1 MYWTA
6 GAAIFILA
14 ITAGMR
20 LFRVAPYQPLGQITS
35 PTAAPNPHQKESESA
50 DHEDALLQDRR
61 TIRTGNDQ
69 RGRDTVSQLPSGSR
83 TERSVI
89 GRPFA
94 ISELMQAELRKSDV
108 FRPARE
114 RLEQLARE
122 PRDDAWAKLA
132 EFQVQ
137 DLIVADGNSIR
148 NIECRTTVCA
158 VEMVQVNALDIV
170 TIEQQLKGLGLWGPE
185 SMTSANDTD
194 GDGNKIQVTIFS
206 ILRR

>member
-1 MYWTA
+1 VPSAKIRTPITLECEG
-6 GAAIFILA
+6 GAKPHVF
-14 ITAGMR
+14 G
-20 LFRVAPYQPLGQITS
+20 ITS

-50 DHEDALLQDRR
+50 DHEDALLPDRR
-61 TIRTGNDQ
+61 IIRAGNDQ

-83 TERSVI
+83 TGRSVI

-94 ISELMQAELRKSDV
+94 ISETMQAELRKSDV

-158 VEMVQVNALDIV
+158 VEMVQVKRS
-170 TIEQQLKGLGLWGPE
+170 TSSQLN
-185 SMTSANDTD
+185 SN
-194 GDGNKIQVTIFS
+194 
-206 ILRR
+206 